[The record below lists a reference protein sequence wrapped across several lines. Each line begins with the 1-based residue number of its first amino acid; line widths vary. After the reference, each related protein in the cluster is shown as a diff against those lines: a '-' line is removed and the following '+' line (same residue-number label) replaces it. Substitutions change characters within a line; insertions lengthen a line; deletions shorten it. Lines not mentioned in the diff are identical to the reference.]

1 MKIRAIRTVAS
12 TQIGPHG
19 STLDASR
26 SGCTLELRSAEHCV
40 LAKGNF
46 NGTTYREFLIPL
58 AMCCHIELEPEVLVP
73 ALERKPQQ
81 TASGKLEVAEAPPPS
96 VSSEM
101 PKHEAPK
108 TEKEPFRAPKKY

>member
-1 MKIRAIRTVAS
+1 MKIKAIRTVAS

-19 STLDASR
+19 STLDAAR
-26 SGCTLELRSAEHCV
+26 SGCTLELKTAEQCI

-46 NGTTYREFLIPL
+46 NGTTYREFYIPL

-81 TASGKLEVAEAPPPS
+81 TASGKLEVPADPPPPS
-96 VSSEM
+96 VTVEM
-101 PKHEAPK
+101 PKPEPH
-108 TEKEPFRAPKKY
+108 KEPFRAPKKY